1 MILKFHAEWCQPC
14 KLYSPY
20 VYEIFPEVVSV
31 DIDTEEGRRLSKLHN
46 IRGIPTLVMVDDKT
60 GDEVRK
66 LVGQKSVKEL
76 KEFKGK
82 REEGHDEK

>member
-1 MILKFHAEWCQPC
+1 MKVMKFYAEWCQPC
-14 KLYSPY
+14 KLYSPH
-20 VYEIFPEVVSV
+20 VYDVFPEVVSV

-60 GDEVRK
+60 GEELGK

-76 KEFKGK
+76 KEF
-82 REEGHDEK
+82 RECQDEK